1 MEKLYLLVL
10 TFITVWLSS
19 VRGFTN
25 IETDESALIAF
36 RAYIT
41 SDHDHILSKNW
52 TPSSNRS
59 SICYWIGVFCSGDNE
74 NQRVTSLNV
83 SGFRLSGTIAPDL
96 GNLTFLIS
104 LDISNNNFSGLMP
117 NELGNLQRL
126 QEINVGFNY
135 LSGDIPSWFGN
146 LPQLESIFMN
156 NNTFSGPIPP
166 VLGNN
171 TKLKRLDLYHLN
183 YSTSHRCK
191 ASITGNSLTG
201 GLAPDICSNHR
212 LVELQGIFLS
222 ANQLHG
228 LIPLTFHLCK
238 ELQDLSLSYN
248 QFSGKIPDEI
258 GYITKLKTLYLGIN
272 NFIGGIPENLGN
284 LTYLEM
290 LSLRGGSLTGQ
301 IPHTLFNMS
310 SLKQLDL
317 VNNSLSGSLPSVSS
331 QCNLPH
337 ITGEIPAN
345 TFRCKRLQNLYLAD
359 NNFTGRLPAEIGS
372 INLKDLNVHGNHL
385 SGLGLQFPNLHELY
399 LGENELTGS
408 IPSSIS
414 NASQLAIIS
423 MTFNSFTGS
432 IPDLGNLR
440 LLKRLF
446 LEENNLTGETSKGEL
461 KFLSY
466 LTNCRHLEKIEVSL
480 NQLNGVLPTSLGNL
494 SASLQIFSAFGSKIK
509 GTIPVGVGNLTSLT
523 CMYLDSNELT
533 GVIPNTIGKLKNLE
547 RIYLEYNRL
556 EGYIPT
562 DICQL
567 SKLGDIYISHN
578 MIRGAIPA
586 CFGELKSL
594 QRVFLDSNNLTST
607 IPLNFWNLNDLV
619 GDIPSRIGSAQSIV
633 YLSLAHNRLQGPI
646 PESLSNLISLETL
659 DLSSNNLSG
668 MIPKSLEALRYLRHF
683 NVSVNELEGEI
694 PSGGCFSNF
703 SAESF
708 RQNHELCGVARLH
721 VLPCRTKHSKS
732 KSVSSLIKYVV
743 PPLLSTILMVT
754 VVLIL
759 IRKRNQYVKMKMVES
774 QLAAILSP
782 IAYLRNV
789 SYLELV
795 RATNSFSESNLLGK
809 GSYGSVY
816 RGELNDGTDV
826 AVKVFNSLTEEA
838 TKSFYAECKILSN
851 IRHRNLT
858 KILSCC
864 STTDFKALV
873 LDYMPNG
880 NLERWLYSQDCCLSM
895 LQRLNIAI
903 DIASALEY
911 LHCGLTTPIV
921 HCDLKPNNIL
931 LDEDMTAHLC
941 DFGIAKIFEQDMHMA
956 QTKTLATIGYMAPEY
971 GTHGIVSTSGD
982 IYSYGIILLEMFTG
996 KKPTDDMFGETMNLK
1011 CFVGE
1016 SLHRKSLMEVLDSD
1030 LMRDVEQFSEVVQ
1043 QFVSSIFCLGL
1054 ECLKDCPEDRMS
1066 ISNIVDCLRKAKI
1079 EYLAIRGKAE
1089 KVV

>member
-1 MEKLYLLVL
+1 
-10 TFITVWLSS
+10 
-19 VRGFTN
+19 
-25 IETDESALIAF
+25 
-36 RAYIT
+36 
-41 SDHDHILSKNW
+41 
-52 TPSSNRS
+52 
-59 SICYWIGVFCSGDNE
+59 
-74 NQRVTSLNV
+74 
-83 SGFRLSGTIAPDL
+83 
-96 GNLTFLIS
+96 
-104 LDISNNNFSGLMP
+104 
-117 NELGNLQRL
+117 
-126 QEINVGFNY
+126 
-135 LSGDIPSWFGN
+135 
-146 LPQLESIFMN
+146 MN
-156 NNTFSGPIPP
+156 DNTFDGLIPP

-171 TKLKRLDLYHLN
+171 TKLKRLVLSYNMLHGNIPQEIGNLSMLIIVDTKYNVLTGSIPSELFNISSLKRIDL
-183 YSTSHRCK
+183 
-191 ASITGNSLTG
+191 TGNSLTG

-228 LIPLTFHLCK
+228 LIPSTFHLCK

-248 QFSGKIPDEI
+248 EFSGKIPDEI

-272 NFIGGIPENLGN
+272 NFIGGIPEYLGN

-290 LSLRGGSLTGQ
+290 LSLRGGSLTGR
-301 IPHTLFNMS
+301 IPQALFNMS

-317 VNNSLSGSLPSVSS
+317 SNNSLSGSLPSVSS

-337 ITGEIPAN
+337 ITGEISEN
-345 TFRCKRLQNLYLAD
+345 TFRCKRLEVIQLAD
-359 NNFTGRLPAEIGS
+359 NMLTGSISKDIRNFTFLQILNLAENNFTGRLPAEVGS
-372 INLKDLNVHGNHL
+372 INLKKLNVHGNHL
-385 SGLGLQFPNLHELY
+385 SGVIPSEVFNISTLQILDLNRNRLTGTLPSGLGLQFPNLQELY

-414 NASQLAIIS
+414 NASQLATIYMS
-423 MTFNSFTGS
+423 LNSFTGS
-432 IPDLGNLR
+432 IPNLGNLR

-446 LEENNLTGETSKGEL
+446 LAENNLTEGTSKGEL

-466 LTNCRHLEKIEVSL
+466 LTNCRHLETVDVSL
-480 NQLNGVLPTSLGNL
+480 NQLNGVLPSSLGNL

-523 CMYLDSNELT
+523 GMYLDSNELT
-533 GVIPNTIGKLKNLE
+533 GVIPNTIGKLRNLE

-556 EGYIPT
+556 EGHLPT

-607 IPLNFWNLNDLV
+607 IPLNFWNLNGLVGLNLSTNSFKGYLPSEISNLKVATNVDLSWNQFS
-619 GDIPSRIGSAQSIV
+619 GDIPSKIGSAQSIV
-633 YLSLAHNRLQGPI
+633 YLSLAQNRLQGPI

-668 MIPKSLEALRYLRHF
+668 MIPKSLEALRYLRYF

-732 KSVSSLIKYVV
+732 KTVSSLIKYVV

-759 IRKRNQYVKMKMVES
+759 IRKRNQHVKMKMEES

-795 RATNSFSESNLLGK
+795 RATHSFSESNLLGK

-826 AVKVFNSLTEEA
+826 AVKVFNTLTEES

-880 NLERWLYSQDCCLSM
+880 NLEKWLYSQDCCLSM

-941 DFGIAKIFEQDMHMA
+941 DFGIAKIFEQDMDMA

-1016 SLHRKSLMEVLDSD
+1016 SLRRKSLMEVVDSD
-1030 LMRDVEQFSEVVQ
+1030 LIRDVQQFSEVIQ

-1066 ISNIVDCLRKAKI
+1066 ISNVVDSLRKAKI
-1079 EYLAIRGKAE
+1079 EYLAIR
-1089 KVV
+1089 